1 MFPKWWLNTLSQLS
15 TCLGFLSWLP
25 TWAVITPLGFNILI
39 IESIFLAA
47 RSIQNWSSLRSTKIW
62 SYVSSSTDLILSK
75 ASPQTHFTEF
85 FSVAFF
91 PISPRC
97 LLQTS
102 TTSGSNSNQSTKLK
116 SLEIHSLATPPS
128 PPPIMAALSL
138 FLFKLRP

>member
-1 MFPKWWLNTLSQLS
+1 
-15 TCLGFLSWLP
+15 
-25 TWAVITPLGFNILI
+25 
-39 IESIFLAA
+39 
-47 RSIQNWSSLRSTKIW
+47 
-62 SYVSSSTDLILSK
+62 LILSK

-128 PPPIMAALSL
+128 PPPIIAALSL
-138 FLFKLRP
+138 FLFKLRPAPTKVELYKCSSVEATCISPSINNDFPNCSNSKISMCWPTFDLKSSRTSLTT

>member
-1 MFPKWWLNTLSQLS
+1 M
-15 TCLGFLSWLP
+15 
-25 TWAVITPLGFNILI
+25 
-39 IESIFLAA
+39 
-47 RSIQNWSSLRSTKIW
+47 
-62 SYVSSSTDLILSK
+62 ILSK

-85 FSVAFF
+85 FSVAFL

-128 PPPIMAALSL
+128 PPPIIAALSL
-138 FLFKLRP
+138 FLFKLRPAPTNVELYKCSSVAATCISPSINNDFPNSSNSKISICCPTFDLKSSRTSFTTYDFCNPGEL